1 MSAPRALA
9 LHPDRLFPAEPTQRA
24 IARRLYA
31 EVREL
36 PIISPHG
43 HTDPRWFASDEPFE
57 NALGLLVQP
66 DHYLLRMLY
75 SQGVSL
81 EALGVTPLDGGDT
94 PDPRSAWRLFASR
107 YSLFRGTPSRTWL
120 DHVFAEVFGLEVRL
134 AASRLWWSNGSR
146 AASVVASTSM
156 PKRSNR
162 ARGRNAGVARASPM
176 ASK

>member
-1 MSAPRALA
+1 MSPARPLS

-43 HTDPRWFASDEPFE
+43 HTDPRWFATDEPFE
-57 NALGLLVQP
+57 NALSLLVQP

-94 PDPRSAWRLFASR
+94 PDPRSA
-107 YSLFRGTPSRTWL
+107 
-120 DHVFAEVFGLEVRL
+120 
-134 AASRLWWSNGSR
+134 SRLTPWL
-146 AASVVASTSM
+146 
-156 PKRSNR
+156 
-162 ARGRNAGVARASPM
+162 
-176 ASK
+176 